1 MYRIL
6 LFSMKGQLLHITP
19 SKQQA
24 HILMRWIGCQR
35 FIYNAKVQ
43 DDRYFRTFARKS
55 LQLVG
60 QYAPIDQTYSQYKAQ
75 APFLKGVPSQILR
88 NGAVRWRDAYSR
100 FFARLGGRPKIK
112 QRHGRQSMLV
122 TTLPRSVPVVER

>member
-19 SKQQA
+19 SKPQA

-60 QYAPIDQTYSQYKAQ
+60 KRAKVAVILHFGVIDKPLATDPAHQDMR
-75 APFLKGVPSQILR
+75 LL
-88 NGAVRWRDAYSR
+88 
-100 FFARLGGRPKIK
+100 FAGGDV
-112 QRHGRQSMLV
+112 Q
-122 TTLPRSVPVVER
+122 